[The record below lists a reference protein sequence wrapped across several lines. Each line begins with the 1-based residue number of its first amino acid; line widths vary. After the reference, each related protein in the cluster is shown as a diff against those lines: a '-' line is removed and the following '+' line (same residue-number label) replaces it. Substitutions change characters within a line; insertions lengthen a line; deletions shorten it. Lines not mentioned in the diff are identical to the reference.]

1 MKRIALVG
9 GLGAALVAGII
20 AALAL
25 VSGPAAAGIGPAGF
39 AQVAQRAIIAEN
51 NAVYGSGNSPWRVR
65 CTEKPTYITVK
76 LGDVV
81 TCKITIRP

>member
-1 MKRIALVG
+1 MWSAFGV
-9 GLGAALVAGII
+9 ALVAGIV
-20 AALAL
+20 AAVLAL

-51 NAVYGSGNSPWRVR
+51 NQVYGQGNSPWRVR
-65 CTEKPTYITVK
+65 CTDKPTYVTTR